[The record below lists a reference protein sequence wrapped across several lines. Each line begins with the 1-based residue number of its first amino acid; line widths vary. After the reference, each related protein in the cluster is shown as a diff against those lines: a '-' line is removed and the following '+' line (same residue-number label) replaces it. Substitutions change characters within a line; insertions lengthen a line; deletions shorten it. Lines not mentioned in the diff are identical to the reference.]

1 MQDAAQ
7 CISLRPGWFKGYS
20 RMGAALQ
27 AAGRADEA
35 ARVYEDALSKVD
47 SGDRWRIEKKRDEL
61 ARKRGQRQH
70 AMQQPSE
77 PAPELGYYE
86 ILNCERDATPVVRE
100 SGPHPALA
108 PPTSPPPALTARAAP
123 FRGRQTIKK
132 QYYQLAKVRLRAGP
146 RLRLRLLNASD
157 AGDSRH
163 VPS

>member
-1 MQDAAQ
+1 MAAAETG
-7 CISLRPGWFKGYS
+7 SGKT
-20 RMGAALQ
+20 GAFALPLLQ
-27 AAGRADEA
+27 ITHET
-35 ARVYEDALSKVD
+35 L
-47 SGDRWRIEKKRDEL
+47 
-61 ARKRGQRQH
+61 RQH

-100 SGPHPALA
+100 SGPRPALA

>member
-1 MQDAAQ
+1 M
-7 CISLRPGWFKGYS
+7 
-20 RMGAALQ
+20 
-27 AAGRADEA
+27 
-35 ARVYEDALSKVD
+35 YEDALSKVD
-47 SGDRWRIEKKRDEL
+47 SGDRRRIEKKRDEL
-61 ARKRGQRQH
+61 ARKRGQRQRQH

-100 SGPHPALA
+100 SGPRPALA